1 VVFVSDNQSWVDA
14 TGHRHQG
21 TAAMQEWRKLKVKNP
36 KAKLVCIDIQPF
48 TTSQAKGDAGVLNI
62 GGFSDRVFDVV
73 ASFDKGGDDANHWVR
88 MIEATEL

>member
-1 VVFVSDNQSWVDA
+1 
-14 TGHRHQG
+14 
-21 TAAMQEWRKLKVKNP
+21 
-36 KAKLVCIDIQPF
+36 
-48 TTSQAKGDAGVLNI
+48 VLNI